1 MSQVLNTQ
9 LTKSK
14 EIAYTRAIEDLLV
27 KLKENNK
34 VIRDNNKQTERLRRS
49 NDKSFNRLK
58 QVVES
63 LKTY

>member
-14 EIAYTRAIEDLLV
+14 EIAYTRAIEDLLI

-34 VIRDNNKQTERLRRS
+34 VIRDNNKQIERLRRS

-58 QVVES
+58 QVIES